1 MFAHGCYQMSFVKRA
16 GVWRIAALTLARAWM
31 EGNSDLPGIG
41 VRALAVEMA
50 VVFVVSR
57 RVDDML

>member
-1 MFAHGCYQMSFVKRA
+1 MLAYGCYQMSFVKRA

-41 VRALAVEMA
+41 VRALAVEVA
-50 VVFVVSR
+50 VVFVISR
-57 RVDDML
+57 HGDDVL